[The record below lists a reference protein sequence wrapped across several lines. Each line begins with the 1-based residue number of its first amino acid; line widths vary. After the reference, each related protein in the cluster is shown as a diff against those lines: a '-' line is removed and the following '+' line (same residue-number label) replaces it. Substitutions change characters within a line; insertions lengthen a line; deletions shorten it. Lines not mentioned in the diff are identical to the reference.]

1 MNGIR
6 SALAVTTAER
16 YCGMAINFVLIAVIS
31 RVLTPGEIG
40 IWAVATAL
48 VTLLYSAREFATMN
62 YLVARK
68 DLTAE
73 DVRTAF
79 TVNFLLTLFLCIL
92 LALGA
97 GWVAAFYDEAGLRPY
112 LLLVS
117 FALLIEVVAAPI
129 TALMRRELAF
139 GKVAII
145 NVGSGATMTGA
156 TIALA
161 SLGHG
166 YMSFAWGL
174 LIGAATGSTLALV
187 LRGELWIFR
196 PLLTQWRGMLRFGSY
211 HGANVALFRLFDS
224 LPLLMMGRMIS
235 TEAAG
240 LFNRT
245 IMTCQLP
252 DKVFLSGVI
261 SVALPAF
268 SVQVREKRNLKQA
281 YLQAL
286 EHMTAVQWPAL
297 VVLAILA
304 HPIVLV
310 LFGEQWLSIVP
321 LVQIVA
327 IGWMFSF
334 SFELNYPLLQALD
347 ALRDTLVRALIVWPV
362 SALVIIVAL
371 SFGMTA
377 VAFSF
382 WVTIP
387 FQAVVALYLV
397 RRHIRFE
404 WMDVARAVRKS
415 ALVTFASM
423 LGPATTAILSPRGF
437 ELQIWEALIAVIL
450 SGAGWLC
457 GLFLTRHP
465 LLGELR
471 RAGGVARAGIFRA
484 GGRQQP
490 VQSGAAALGEEPR
503 NPVLQAAGPLRGD
516 P

>member
-1 MNGIR
+1 
-6 SALAVTTAER
+6 
-16 YCGMAINFVLIAVIS
+16 
-31 RVLTPGEIG
+31 
-40 IWAVATAL
+40 
-48 VTLLYSAREFATMN
+48 MN
-62 YLVARK
+62 YLVAKK

-79 TVNFLLTLFLCIL
+79 TVNFLLTIFLCIL
-92 LALGA
+92 LVLGA
-97 GWVAAFYDEAGLRPY
+97 GWVAAFYDEPGLRPY

-117 FALLIEVVAAPI
+117 LALLIEVVAAPI

-139 GKVAII
+139 GKVAIVS
-145 NVGSGATMTGA
+145 VGSGAAMAGA

-161 SLGHG
+161 LLGHG
-166 YMSFAWGL
+166 YMSFAWSL
-174 LIGAATGSTLALV
+174 LVGHATGSTLALV

-211 HGANVALFRLFDS
+211 HGVNVALFRLFDS

-240 LFNRT
+240 LFQRT

-252 DKVFLSGVI
+252 DRIFLSGVI

-268 SVQVREKRNLKQA
+268 SVQVREKRNLQLA

-286 EHMTAVQWPAL
+286 EHITAVQWPAL

-371 SFGMTA
+371 SFGMT
-377 VAFSF
+377 
-382 WVTIP
+382 P
-387 FQAVVALYLV
+387 L
-397 RRHIRFE
+397 H
-404 WMDVARAVRKS
+404 S
-415 ALVTFASM
+415 A
-423 LGPATTAILSPRGF
+423 
-437 ELQIWEALIAVIL
+437 
-450 SGAGWLC
+450 SG
-457 GLFLTRHP
+457 
-465 LLGELR
+465 
-471 RAGGVARAGIFRA
+471 
-484 GGRQQP
+484 
-490 VQSGAAALGEEPR
+490 
-503 NPVLQAAGPLRGD
+503 
-516 P
+516 